1 MAMDVK
7 AISDQVKGK
16 AKVTLKE

>member
-1 MAMDVK
+1 MAMDVTP
-7 AISDQVKGK
+7 ISDQVKGK

>member
-7 AISDQVKGK
+7 PISDQVKGK